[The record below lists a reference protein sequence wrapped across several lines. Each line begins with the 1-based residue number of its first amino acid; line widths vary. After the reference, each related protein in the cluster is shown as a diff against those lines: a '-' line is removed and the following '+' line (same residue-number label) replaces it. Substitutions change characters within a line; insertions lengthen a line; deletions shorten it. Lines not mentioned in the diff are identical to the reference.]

1 MQAVL
6 GKLPKK
12 SGVELATMIR
22 SISLGCR
29 PAMASALLAAFT
41 ARSDDFC
48 SGAAKWARRDAAA
61 LTIHSSEVSMPLA
74 AS

>member
-1 MQAVL
+1 
-6 GKLPKK
+6 
-12 SGVELATMIR
+12 
-22 SISLGCR
+22 
-29 PAMASALLAAFT
+29 MASALLAAFT

-48 SGAAKWARRDAAA
+48 SGAAKWRAAMPLR

>member
-1 MQAVL
+1 MPSFCCTMQAVL

-29 PAMASALLAAFT
+29 PAMASRCWRPSPPGPT
-41 ARSDDFC
+41 TSVRR
-48 SGAAKWARRDAAA
+48 GKWRA
-61 LTIHSSEVSMPLA
+61 EMPLR
-74 AS
+74 